1 MHLCK
6 VYSFHFVHDNYASAD
21 TVVMAMGPDNMHTRV
36 LRELAGVVVELFSI
50 KPWLTGEFL
59 GDWKKGNLTPIYKK
73 GRKGDLE
80 N

>member
-1 MHLCK
+1 
-6 VYSFHFVHDNYASAD
+6 
-21 TVVMAMGPDNMHTRV
+21 MAMGPDNMHTRV

-50 KPWLTGEFL
+50 IFDKPWLTGEFL

-73 GRKGDLE
+73 GRKGDLG